1 MARFTF
7 KLEGVLRQRKHVEQ
21 EKMRALAVTLKH
33 QAECEMEFQRLSDAV
48 QQTNDDLRRNHLTG
62 LLDMSFLSAHRRF
75 MNAMHRQSAGIQQ
88 KIAQAKHNVT
98 EARIALGEAAKQRKV
113 MEKLREKHHERWRS
127 EQAAKEFR
135 ELDEIGV
142 QLAVDLVADDIADQ
156 TTEPMARA
164 GGDL

>member
-21 EKMRALAVTLKH
+21 EKMRILATALKH
-33 QAECEMEFQRLSDAV
+33 QNDCETELRRLSDTV

-62 LLDMSFLSAHRRF
+62 VLDMSFLSAHRRF
-75 MNAMHRQSAGIQQ
+75 MNAMHRQSAGIQE
-88 KIAQAKHNVT
+88 KIAQAKLRVV

-142 QLAVDLVADDIADQ
+142 QLAVDQMADQ
-156 TTEPMARA
+156 MTDQINNEMASA
-164 GGDL
+164 GGEL